1 MLYFFA
7 SQVALESSPLPAR
20 QIWDDLLPVNFEII
34 PLVRKSVVVME
45 LAFQSIISIALL
57 IYTI

>member
-1 MLYFFA
+1 
-7 SQVALESSPLPAR
+7 
-20 QIWDDLLPVNFEII
+20 LPVNFEII